1 MQTAKKQRN
10 STRNPQLGKRRL
22 VMATELE
29 RQAAKGT
36 GRKYGSVA
44 ELMRGEGVSQEVQDR
59 VKELENETRVVDY
72 LVRLRQGA
80 GITQEDMAKA
90 LGVTQSAISKLE
102 SGTDSELTLGEIR
115 GYARATEQRI
125 GLMFGKPLTH
135 VESVKCHALAIR
147 HNLERLAQIA
157 NRHDEL
163 EKDIQGFFGEA
174 FFNILTILAECGD
187 KLPGNGGDVG
197 VRIEIIKAGGP
208 KALPKSRAGTSVV
221 SV

>member
-1 MQTAKKQRN
+1 M
-10 STRNPQLGKRRL
+10 S
-22 VMATELE
+22 TELE
-29 RQAAKGT
+29 RQAAKVT

-44 ELMRGEGVSQEVQDR
+44 DLMRGEGVSQEVQGK

-72 LVRLRQGA
+72 LARMRQAA
-80 GITQEDMAKA
+80 GLTQEDMTKA
-90 LGVTQSAISKLE
+90 MGVTQSAISKLE

-135 VESVKCHALAIR
+135 VESVRCHALAIKQ
-147 HNLERLAQIA
+147 NLECLAQIA

-163 EKDIQGFFGEA
+163 EKDIQAFFGEA

-187 KLPGNGGDVG
+187 KLPGNGRDSG
-197 VRIEIIKAGGP
+197 VRIEIIKAGG
-208 KALPKSRAGTSVV
+208 ALPKPRAGAAVV
-221 SV
+221 PV

>member
-1 MQTAKKQRN
+1 MT
-10 STRNPQLGKRRL
+10 
-22 VMATELE
+22 TELE

-44 ELMRGEGVSQEVQDR
+44 ELMRGDGVSQEVQNR

-72 LVRLRQGA
+72 LVRLRQA
-80 GITQEDMAKA
+80 AEITQEDMAKA

-102 SGTDSELTLGEIR
+102 SGTDPELTLGEIR

-125 GLMFGKPLTH
+125 GLMFGQPLTH

-147 HNLERLAQIA
+147 HHLERLAHIA

-187 KLPGNGGDVG
+187 KLPGNGRDVG
-197 VRIEIIKAGGP
+197 VRIEIIKAGGA
-208 KALPKSRAGTSVV
+208 KALPKPRAGASVV
-221 SV
+221 PV